1 MSEACMYTCTRENGH
16 HRQRSQG
23 ERRLCSGRE
32 GPSVGGSPWAE
43 EYTLIRRGL
52 HTLYLSST
60 FLLRRFP
67 HLTDVISFVISIV
80 LQRNYRVGMKH
91 G

>member
-1 MSEACMYTCTRENGH
+1 M
-16 HRQRSQG
+16 
-23 ERRLCSGRE
+23 
-32 GPSVGGSPWAE
+32 GGSPWAE